1 MKFFLALLL
10 FLPTLGLAQIA
21 SPSQI
26 DSNSNLTNQ
35 NAGNS
40 VAGSTNV
47 VYGESNST
55 SSTSNDNT
63 VFGYGNGIDGSV
75 NYVYGYFNTVAGT
88 DNLSIGEYQTVEG
101 SSIICLGVS
110 GVCGSDPTASQF
122 DANIGIGSSVTATGI
137 SSIAIGSSA
146 QATGDSSI
154 GFGQM
159 ATATG
164 SGSIAIGSGA
174 QATAL
179 SGVAIGPGAWAT
191 DRYAV
196 AIGTGSTAGYD
207 DCLALGTNSWCT
219 TKDQASFGQPGY
231 TRTLSFVAPGVAS
244 TDAVN
249 VGQLTSTLAM
259 LGGGAGLDA
268 NGNPVAPMYVLTNPY
283 TPGSYSTVGDALTAL
298 DTAIG
303 DVSKQPGP
311 TGPQGPQGNTGAT
324 GSTGPEGPAG
334 KDGTDVTGSGT
345 DPLAVHYDSASDSEV
360 TLQGANGTTIH
371 NLAAG
376 VAPTDAADVAQIQE
390 ALQSARNYTDL
401 KAVATL
407 SQANAYTDLAVGGLN
422 DKINAARAAASA
434 EANLAGTYAGADPRS
449 PNRMATAIGN
459 FGIRN
464 AMALGYQHVS
474 VQSRNR
480 WTWNAS
486 ATLDSAGRASVG
498 AGFGF
503 SW

>member
-10 FLPTLGLAQIA
+10 FLPTLGLAQTA

-55 SSTSNDNT
+55 SSTSNDNMM
-63 VFGYGNGIDGSV
+63 FGYGNGIDGSV

-88 DNLSIGEYQTVEG
+88 DNLSMGEYQTVEG

-110 GVCGSDPTASQF
+110 DVCGSDPTASQF
-122 DANIGIGSSVTATGI
+122 DANVGIGSFVTATGS

-146 QATGDSSI
+146 QATGDGSVAL
-154 GFGQM
+154 GAQAF
-159 ATATG
+159 AT
-164 SGSIAIGSGA
+164 SKHSIAIG
-174 QATAL
+174 TA
-179 SGVAIGPGAWAT
+179 
-191 DRYAV
+191 
-196 AIGTGSTAGYD
+196 STAGFD
-207 DCLALGTNSWCT
+207 NCLALGFGSACT
-219 TKDQASFGQPGY
+219 STYQVAVGSPY
-231 TRTLSFVAPGVAS
+231 LLRTLSFVAPGIAP

-303 DVSKQPGP
+303 DVNKQPGP
-311 TGPQGPQGNTGAT
+311 VGPQGPQGN
-324 GSTGPEGPAG
+324 TGPEGPAG

-345 DPLAVHYDSASDSEV
+345 DPLAVHYDSASESEV

-422 DKINAARAAASA
+422 DKINAARASASA

-459 FGIRN
+459 FGNRN

-486 ATLDSAGRASVG
+486 ATLDSAGRSSVG